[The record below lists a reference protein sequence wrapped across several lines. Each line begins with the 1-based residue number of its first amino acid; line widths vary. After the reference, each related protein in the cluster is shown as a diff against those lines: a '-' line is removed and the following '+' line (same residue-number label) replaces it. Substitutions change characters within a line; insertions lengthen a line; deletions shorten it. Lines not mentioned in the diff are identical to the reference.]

1 MTGYIYEH
9 LEVSPEGMA
18 SVVLTKEVLE
28 RFQATDQ
35 LASLVVSVP
44 GTVEGILAWSMY
56 VEQEDETFRVHLRSK
71 GPTVN
76 DIAQEFGGGGHTLA
90 CGIPSVTKSQIL
102 EVDAKLKEAVRNFKK
117 N

>member
-1 MTGYIYEH
+1 
-9 LEVSPEGMA
+9 
-18 SVVLTKEVLE
+18 
-28 RFQATDQ
+28 
-35 LASLVVSVP
+35 
-44 GTVEGILAWSMY
+44 MY

-71 GPTVN
+71 APTVN

>member
-1 MTGYIYEH
+1 
-9 LEVSPEGMA
+9 
-18 SVVLTKEVLE
+18 VLDLSK
-28 RFQATDQ
+28 ATDQ

-90 CGIPSVTKSQIL
+90 CGIPTVTKSQII
-102 EVDAKLKEAVRNFKK
+102 EVDAKLKESVRNFKK